1 MIFGNWLWS
10 SRRRQLFSAASASLK
25 IMASAVLFDRHPLER
40 TVRWRTVANELS
52 MGLVVRRCFQCSD
65 LPPIL
70 WTPDQVAWCSSRTKP
85 LAIVI
90 SFDVSEQIV
99 PGSVLIV
106 PKQHRGIV
114 PTISRPA
121 HGFGYPSCIEDLA
134 VIGSGVLAAAI
145 GMMDQAWRRLLALDG
160 HGQCRDRQVRPHVV
174 THRPAN
180 DLSGE
185 KLEHDSQ
192 IVPSFLGWDIGSVG
206 T

>member
-1 MIFGNWLWS
+1 MLPVLSPS
-10 SRRRQLFSAASASLK
+10 SDFVDTGSS
-25 IMASAVLFDRHPLER
+25 
-40 TVRWRTVANELS
+40 
-52 MGLVVRRCFQCSD
+52 GLVLCLFGCDIPEGRM
-65 LPPIL
+65 
-70 WTPDQVAWCSSRTKP
+70 KP

-99 PGSVLIV
+99 PGSIPGWVASLV
-106 PKQHRGIV
+106 HEFGFDRAKAAFHRGIV
-114 PTISRPA
+114 LTISRPA
-121 HGFGYPSCIEDLA
+121 HGLDYPGCIEDLA

-160 HGQCRDRQVRPHVV
+160 HGQCRDRQVRPLVV